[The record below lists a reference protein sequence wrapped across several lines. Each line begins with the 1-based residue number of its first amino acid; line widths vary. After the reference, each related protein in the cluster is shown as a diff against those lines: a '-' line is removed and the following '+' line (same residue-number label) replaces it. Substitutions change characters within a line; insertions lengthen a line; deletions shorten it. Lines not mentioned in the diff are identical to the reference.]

1 MEKLTAPDLSCS
13 TLSYSTDSTECL
25 GEQKLVCRKFWTK
38 LCLDNLDFVT
48 LFWYCDHSY
57 SSAIRPIKIFLCIS
71 HVWCRRWT
79 YEFKIPNHLDQNS
92 LLESLNL
99 GLENVDMGPTQ
110 KIIIRLWRCVFMYFP
125 SGFFTW
131 KGSFLAADLFVE
143 FITRWAFQPWALFK
157 WLWIDRGNTDST
169 TYRVCK
175 SFSLLNAV
183 PKPAGCLKASGQ
195 LFTYTQ
201 QAGCVLSIHPI
212 FWCIRVEN
220 HSSIG

>member
-1 MEKLTAPDLSCS
+1 
-13 TLSYSTDSTECL
+13 
-25 GEQKLVCRKFWTK
+25 
-38 LCLDNLDFVT
+38 
-48 LFWYCDHSY
+48 
-57 SSAIRPIKIFLCIS
+57 
-71 HVWCRRWT
+71 
-79 YEFKIPNHLDQNS
+79 
-92 LLESLNL
+92 
-99 GLENVDMGPTQ
+99 
-110 KIIIRLWRCVFMYFP
+110 MYFTCLMQEMNFVNLNSQP
-125 SGFFTW
+125 LGSELPVWIAKPGLRKCGHGSDSKDHNPTLKVKGLCMFPQDFFTW

-169 TYRVCK
+169 TYSVCK

-220 HSSIG
+220 HSSIGSIQMSNDVQCHYEFL